1 MAEPV
6 DPLRQYIPLL
16 GPARR
21 ALEAQCQQLRADLA
35 ALDDELTALIRR
47 RRTLAANL
55 SDARTRLVRTLRF
68 PARRPAP
75 DGSEQLPPI
84 EAKPSPLSGR
94 RLRSVC
100 LALLRKLGPLPLTE
114 LHALLHQHGYVI
126 DSRHP
131 VKCLADTMGYEVD
144 HARALRVARGKYAAA
159 PPSAAA

>member
-35 ALDDELTALIRR
+35 ALDEELTALIRR
-47 RRTLAANL
+47 RRDLSSTLY
-55 SDARTRLVRTLRF
+55 DARTKLVRTLRF

-84 EAKPSPLSGR
+84 EAQPTPLTGR

-100 LALLRKLGPLPLTE
+100 MALLRKLGPLPLTE
-114 LHALLHQHGYVI
+114 LHALLHQHGYAV

-144 HARALRVARGKYAAA
+144 HARAIRVARGTYGAA
-159 PPSAAA
+159 PPVAT